1 MENLAIIDMGSNSIR
16 FIVMQIN
23 DNQSYFLQYQQ
34 KEAIRLGK
42 GMSETGKL
50 NPEGVKRALACL
62 HVYKHMMQVMQVSRC
77 IAVATAAARNA
88 SDGAQFIE
96 RIREEV
102 GIDVEIISGERE
114 AYFGYLG
121 VVNTIDAKD
130 FIQFDLGG
138 ASIEVSLVLNRKIKE
153 SVSVPLGAVTMTDKF
168 GLQDVVTQAALDKCV
183 KYVEKRFR
191 EMIPW
196 AKDRCLPVIGIGGTV
211 RNLAKMDQ
219 YKTNYQLSRVHNYII
234 PRDRFEPCYQAII
247 KSNCTRRRKFGGLS
261 TERADIIIAGATI
274 ARCLMEFSGG
284 KDLIV
289 SGCGLRDGVFY
300 EYYGKKHGKGSP
312 IVHDVLKA
320 SVENYLKRVDRRM
333 EHLER
338 VHDLSLSL
346 FDQLKRLHG
355 APARSRDLLAV
366 AAWLHDSGK
375 IINYYEH
382 ARNSAF
388 IINNA
393 PLYGMTQLEQLKAS
407 FIAGFH
413 HGISNKIVRSY
424 RYAMMVTQ
432 TEWKEIRKLATLL
445 ALAEAAD
452 VTYEGLV
459 TGFEAASTPE
469 GVALSIIAA
478 PEANYR
484 AIDFEMQSLCK
495 QFKKEFGKPLVIVW
509 RRHG

>member
-23 DNQSYFLQYQQ
+23 DNHSYFLQYQQ

-50 NPEGVKRALACL
+50 NPDGVKRALECL
-62 HVYKHMMQVMQVSRC
+62 HVYKHMMEVMQVTRC
-77 IAVATAAARNA
+77 IAVATAAARSA

-96 RIREEV
+96 RVREET
-102 GIDVEIISGERE
+102 GIEIEIISGERE
-114 AYFGYLG
+114 AYLGYLG

-168 GLQDVVTQAALDKCV
+168 GMQDIVTQGVLDKCI
-183 KYVEKRFR
+183 KHVEKKFR

-196 AKDRCLPVIGIGGTV
+196 AKDRRLPVIGIGGTV

-219 YKTNYQLSRVHNYII
+219 YKTSYQLARIHNYIV
-234 PRDRFEPCYQAII
+234 PRERFEPCYQAII
-247 KSNCTRRRKFGGLS
+247 KSSCTNRRKFGGLS
-261 TERADIIIAGATI
+261 TERADII
-274 ARCLMEFSGG
+274 
-284 KDLIV
+284 
-289 SGCGLRDGVFY
+289 LRDGVFY
-300 EYYGKKHGKGSP
+300 EYYGKKYGSGSP
-312 IVHDVLKA
+312 VVKDVLKA
-320 SVENYLKRVDRRM
+320 SVENYLKRVERRM
-333 EHLER
+333 EHLGR
-338 VHDLSLSL
+338 VHDLALSL

-355 APARSRDLLAV
+355 APKRSRDLLSV
-366 AAWLHDSGK
+366 AAWLHDAGK
-375 IINYYEH
+375 IVNYYEH

-393 PLYGMTQLEQLKAS
+393 PLYGMTQKEQLKAS

-413 HGISNKIVRSY
+413 HGISNKIMRSY

-432 TEWKEIRKLATLL
+432 PEWKEIRKLATLL

-459 TGFEAASTPE
+459 TGFEAAATSE
-469 GVALSIIAA
+469 GVALSVIAA
-478 PEANYR
+478 PNADTR
-484 AIDFEMQSLCK
+484 ATDFEMQSFCK
-495 QFKKEFGKPLVIVW
+495 QFKKEFGRPLVIVW
-509 RRHG
+509 RK

>member
-1 MENLAIIDMGSNSIR
+1 MENLAIIDMGLNSIR

-23 DNQSYFLQYQQ
+23 DNHSYFLQYQQ

-50 NPEGVKRALACL
+50 NPDGVKRALECL
-62 HVYKHMMQVMQVSRC
+62 HVYKHMMEVMQVTRC
-77 IAVATAAARNA
+77 IAVATAAARSA
-88 SDGAQFIE
+88 SDGAQFTE
-96 RIREEV
+96 RIREET
-102 GIDVEIISGERE
+102 GIEIEIISGERE
-114 AYFGYLG
+114 GYLG

-168 GLQDVVTQAALDKCV
+168 GMQDIVTQGVLDKCI
-183 KYVEKRFR
+183 KHVEKKFR

-196 AKDRCLPVIGIGGTV
+196 AKDRRLPVIGIGGTV

-219 YKTNYQLSRVHNYII
+219 YKTSYQLARIHNYII
-234 PRDRFEPCYQAII
+234 PRERFEPCYQAII
-247 KSNCTRRRKFGGLS
+247 KSSCTNRRKFGGLS
-261 TERADIIIAGATI
+261 TERADIIVAGATI

-300 EYYGKKHGKGSP
+300 EYYGKKYGAGSP
-312 IVHDVLKA
+312 VVKDVLKA
-320 SVENYLKRVDRRM
+320 SVENYLKRVERRM
-333 EHLER
+333 EHLGR
-338 VHDLSLSL
+338 VHDLALSL
-346 FDQLKRLHG
+346 FDQLRRLHG
-355 APARSRDLLAV
+355 APKRSRDLLSV
-366 AAWLHDSGK
+366 AAWLHDAGK
-375 IINYYEH
+375 IVNYYEH

-393 PLYGMTQLEQLKAS
+393 PLYGMTQKEQLKAS

-413 HGISNKIVRSY
+413 HGISNKIMRSY

-432 TEWKEIRKLATLL
+432 PEWKEIRKLATLL

-459 TGFEAASTPE
+459 TGFEAAATSE
-469 GVALSIIAA
+469 GVALSVIAA
-478 PEANYR
+478 PDADTR
-484 AIDFEMQSLCK
+484 ATDFEMQSFCK
-495 QFKKEFGKPLVIVW
+495 QFKKEFGRPLVIVW
-509 RRHG
+509 RK

>member
-23 DNQSYFLQYQQ
+23 DNHSYFLQYQQ

-50 NPEGVKRALACL
+50 NPDGVKRALECL
-62 HVYKHMMQVMQVSRC
+62 HVYKHMMEVMQVTRC
-77 IAVATAAARNA
+77 IAVATAAARSA
-88 SDGAQFIE
+88 SDGQQFIE
-96 RIREEV
+96 RIREET
-102 GIDVEIISGERE
+102 GIEIEIISGERE
-114 AYFGYLG
+114 AYLGYLG

-168 GLQDVVTQAALDKCV
+168 GMQDIVTQGVLDKCI
-183 KYVEKRFR
+183 KHVEKKFR

-196 AKDRCLPVIGIGGTV
+196 AKDRRLPVIGIGGTV

-219 YKTNYQLSRVHNYII
+219 YKTSYQLARIHNYII
-234 PRDRFEPCYQAII
+234 PRERFEPCYQAII
-247 KSNCTRRRKFGGLS
+247 KSSCTNRRKFGGLS
-261 TERADIIIAGATI
+261 TERADIIVAGATI

-300 EYYGKKHGKGSP
+300 EYYGKKYGAGSP
-312 IVHDVLKA
+312 VVKDVLKA
-320 SVENYLKRVDRRM
+320 SVENYLKRVERRM
-333 EHLER
+333 GHLGR
-338 VHDLSLSL
+338 VHDLALSL
-346 FDQLKRLHG
+346 FDQLRRLHG
-355 APARSRDLLAV
+355 APKRSRDLLSV
-366 AAWLHDSGK
+366 AAWLHDAGK
-375 IINYYEH
+375 IVNYYEH

-393 PLYGMTQLEQLKAS
+393 PLYGMTQKEQLKAS

-413 HGISNKIVRSY
+413 HGISNKIMRSY

-432 TEWKEIRKLATLL
+432 PEWKEIRKLATLL
-445 ALAEAAD
+445 ALAEARSPSLPRRMPTPALRISRCRASASSSRKNSAD
-452 VTYEGLV
+452 RSSSCG
-459 TGFEAASTPE
+459 
-469 GVALSIIAA
+469 
-478 PEANYR
+478 ANRR
-484 AIDFEMQSLCK
+484 AYLI
-495 QFKKEFGKPLVIVW
+495 
-509 RRHG
+509 

>member
-23 DNQSYFLQYQQ
+23 DNHSYFLQYQQ

-50 NPEGVKRALACL
+50 NPDGVKRALECL
-62 HVYKHMMQVMQVSRC
+62 HVYKHMMEVMQVTRC
-77 IAVATAAARNA
+77 IAVATAAARSA

-96 RIREEV
+96 RIREET
-102 GIDVEIISGERE
+102 GIEIEIISGERE
-114 AYFGYLG
+114 AYLGYLG

-168 GLQDVVTQAALDKCV
+168 GMQDIVTQGVLDKCV
-183 KYVEKRFR
+183 KHVEKKFR

-196 AKDRCLPVIGIGGTV
+196 AKDRRLPVIGIGGTV

-219 YKTNYQLSRVHNYII
+219 YKTSYQLARIHNYII
-234 PRDRFEPCYQAII
+234 PRERFEPCYQAII
-247 KSNCTRRRKFGGLS
+247 KSSCTNRRKFGGLS
-261 TERADIIIAGATI
+261 TERADIIVAGATI

-300 EYYGKKHGKGSP
+300 EYYGKKYGAGSP
-312 IVHDVLKA
+312 VVKDVLKA
-320 SVENYLKRVDRRM
+320 SVENYLKRVERRM
-333 EHLER
+333 EHLGR
-338 VHDLSLSL
+338 VHDLALSL
-346 FDQLKRLHG
+346 FDQLRRLHG
-355 APARSRDLLAV
+355 APKRSRDLLSV
-366 AAWLHDSGK
+366 AAWLHDAGK
-375 IINYYEH
+375 IVNYYEH

-393 PLYGMTQLEQLKAS
+393 PLYGMTQKEQLKAS

-413 HGISNKIVRSY
+413 HGISNKIMRSY

-432 TEWKEIRKLATLL
+432 PEWKEIRKLATLL

-459 TGFEAASTPE
+459 TGFEAAATSE
-469 GVALSIIAA
+469 GVALSVIAA
-478 PEANYR
+478 PDADTR
-484 AIDFEMQSLCK
+484 ATDFEMQSFCK
-495 QFKKEFGKPLVIVW
+495 QFKKEFGRPLVIVW
-509 RRHG
+509 RK